1 MPPDFRPRSVSLYT
15 IHVISVKVYLLKK
28 SLSDKKKHVNW
39 EDKFD
44 TLVTCGR
51 GSNFRRHMWLLRTR
65 KLTSWLKSPD
75 ICWGRR
81 GVRVFAYR
89 KIHAIQPSGLFLTIF
104 LTWHVPTSKI
114 RRSACYGLKLLWHAK
129 LQKKLPL
136 GVKTEFW
143 HNSGTVTGDN
153 V

>member
-28 SLSDKKKHVNW
+28 SLSDKKTSIERTNLILLSLVAAGRI
-39 EDKFD
+39 FD
-44 TLVTCGR
+44 VTCGYYER
-51 GSNFRRHMWLLRTR
+51 ESWPAGSNRLIVAG
-65 KLTSWLKSPD
+65 D
-75 ICWGRR
+75 GG

-129 LQKKLPL
+129 LQKMLPL